1 MKSTSNA
8 KTLNILGH
16 FYLRNWITNT
26 ALLNGPNKG
35 PQQRSS
41 HTTYNGRQKVRYLEP
56 QVSVDLCSLS
66 VQSRYEVPTC
76 TCNEPHLCTVLVHLW
91 LAYSFYSHVV
101 VQARW
106 TIDIGLDS
114 SVVEHLTSDAGSWV

>member
-1 MKSTSNA
+1 MCKHPVWEMKSTSNA

-35 PQQRSS
+35 PQQRSW
-41 HTTYNGRQKVRYLEP
+41 HITYNGRRKVRYLEP

-76 TCNEPHLCTVLVHLW
+76 TCNEPHLCTGPPLV
-91 LAYSFYSHVV
+91 
-101 VQARW
+101 
-106 TIDIGLDS
+106 GLFLLFPCGS
-114 SVVEHLTSDAGSWV
+114 SS